1 MSHFEGI
8 TLAFSHRDR
17 VWRTRYSFS
26 PTSYGYV
33 DNMMLSANGRHPSS
47 SALSPLT
54 SNSFWL
60 HDSNEDRNNFYGF
73 QYKMEVAFVSNYNPS
88 STKIF
93 KSISAESNS
102 IKWRGFVTTNNN
114 PFTGENN
121 EEYQV
126 SSLPDFVRKEGI
138 SYATI
143 LSSTANS
150 TANLSSAFTAADGI
164 AFNIDVLQPVFSN
177 TFLEWDADILQQHG
191 QITAGEACWVVVPTA
206 NGLFYIKGDTLV
218 GIEGNT
224 PSVAEGYAYIK
235 SLNAQ
240 DQTVRIRMFVTESA
254 ANNYPFEWMQD
265 GSDNDIISDLVCIE
279 TPALTN
285 GDFMRGQYMNV
296 YLTNDSKK
304 PVECLAFNINYE
316 PTRLDHSLGQNS

>member
-33 DNMMLSANGRHPSS
+33 DNLMLSTNGRHPSS

-102 IKWRGFVTTNNN
+102 TKWKGFVTTNNN

-150 TANLSSAFTAADGI
+150 TANLSNAFTAADGI
-164 AFNIDVLQPVFSN
+164 AFNIDVLQPVFAN
-177 TFLEWDADILQQHG
+177 TFLQWDVDILQQHG
-191 QITAGEACWVVVPTA
+191 QITAGSACWVVVPTA

-224 PSVAEGYAYIK
+224 PSISEGYAYVQ

-240 DQTVRIRMFVTESA
+240 DQTVKIRMFITESA
-254 ANNYPFEWMQD
+254 AENYPFEWMQ
-265 GSDNDIISDLVCIE
+265 GGGDNEIISDLVCIE

-316 PTRLDHSLGQNS
+316 PTRLDHSLGQNL

>member
-33 DNMMLSANGRHPSS
+33 DNLMLSTNGRHPSS
-47 SALSPLT
+47 SAPTTLT

-102 IKWRGFVTTNNN
+102 TKWRGFVTTNNN

-191 QITAGEACWVVVPTA
+191 QITAGEACWVVVPPA

-296 YLTNDSKK
+296 YLKNDSKK
-304 PVECLAFNINYE
+304 PGE
-316 PTRLDHSLGQNS
+316 